1 MGAPAGLP
9 EDDER
14 EPPGTVQD
22 RLGARGDTTPPA
34 RRASRGCGCRA
45 DHDRPCV
52 ICSTCRSYYAI
63 LCQARTVLL
72 RRRQTMRASTAA
84 PPADGGSTRCKQVGT
99 KRVPTPAQARR

>member
-34 RRASRGCGCRA
+34 RRASRGRGR
-45 DHDRPCV
+45 V
-52 ICSTCRSYYAI
+52 
-63 LCQARTVLL
+63 ARTTTAPVLYAL
-72 RRRQTMRASTAA
+72 RA
-84 PPADGGSTRCKQVGT
+84 
-99 KRVPTPAQARR
+99 VPTMLSFARRARSS